1 MMRKVN
7 IDGPFLDYIL
17 GFLDEEG
24 APVEDRVAGLSELF
38 FEVVSGHRDDLHSK
52 AEELLD

>member
-1 MMRKVN
+1 MRKVN

-52 AEELLD
+52 AEELLA